1 MEVLQSGTTLSEVL
15 RYVKK
20 DVHFDSC
27 YNLFLHETACS
38 QVFWL
43 IPPTERNLQL
53 YEQWTLSGKQSD
65 IFFGDLVEKC
75 GRVRLEAGNTFLIPS
90 GWIHAVYTPTD
101 SLVFGGNFLHSFAIE
116 NQLRIAQLE
125 DSTRVPAK
133 FRFPFY
139 TEMLWYVL
147 ERYVYT
153 LLGKDHLDFSQLQQ
167 VCSVN
172 IQVL

>member
-1 MEVLQSGTTLSEVL
+1 
-15 RYVKK
+15 
-20 DVHFDSC
+20 
-27 YNLFLHETACS
+27 
-38 QVFWL
+38 
-43 IPPTERNLQL
+43 L

-75 GRVRLEAGNTFLIPS
+75 GRVHLVAGYTFLIPS
-90 GWIHAVYTPTD
+90 GWIHAVYTPSD

-153 LLGKDHLDFSQLQQ
+153 LLGKDHLDFSQLQP

-172 IQVL
+172 TQALLIFTLTLIILIYLKRDRRISKKSHQVNRNTST

>member
-1 MEVLQSGTTLSEVL
+1 M
-15 RYVKK
+15 
-20 DVHFDSC
+20 
-27 YNLFLHETACS
+27 
-38 QVFWL
+38 
-43 IPPTERNLQL
+43 

-75 GRVRLEAGNTFLIPS
+75 GRINLEAGNTFLIPS
-90 GWIHAVYTPTD
+90 GWIHAVYTPQD

-147 ERYVYT
+147 EGYVHT
-153 LLGKDHLDFSQLQQ
+153 LLRRTHLDLSQIPNVSSSVILFSFEGLYQW
-167 VCSVN
+167 N
-172 IQVL
+172 IFL

>member
-1 MEVLQSGTTLSEVL
+1 
-15 RYVKK
+15 
-20 DVHFDSC
+20 
-27 YNLFLHETACS
+27 
-38 QVFWL
+38 
-43 IPPTERNLQL
+43 L

-75 GRVRLEAGNTFLIPS
+75 GRVHLVAGYTFLIPS
-90 GWIHAVYTPTD
+90 GWIHAVYTPSD

-153 LLGKDHLDFSQLQQ
+153 LLGKDHLDFSQLQPVCFVNTQALLIFTLTLIILIYLKRDRRISKKSHQ
-167 VCSVN
+167 VNRNTST
-172 IQVL
+172 